1 MGTEAPK
8 PVSISFDDVTNAFE
22 FVSAGQKF
30 ENDAC
35 ICTNTGSIYYSSV
48 LTGIDEFPDD
58 VEESDHYIS
67 VPHKNDLDLGRNL
80 VFAFV
85 DEHLPNQS
93 NAVRDIF
100 RSKGAY
106 RRFRDM
112 LESRG
117 MQDKW
122 YAFENSATEK
132 ALRAWCEEVGIQL
145 DDPPAPTAAD

>member
-1 MGTEAPK
+1 MGDAASK
-8 PVSISFDDVTNAFE
+8 SVSVTFDDLRNAFE

-30 ENDAC
+30 EHEAC
-35 ICTNTGSIYYSSV
+35 ICTNTGSIYYASLMSG
-48 LTGIDEFPDD
+48 LNEFPDD
-58 VEESDHYIS
+58 VDESDDYIG

-117 MQDKW
+117 ILDKW
-122 YAFENSATEK
+122 YAFEASATEA

-145 DDPPAPTAAD
+145 SDPPTSTATG

>member
-1 MGTEAPK
+1 MATESPK
-8 PVSISFDDVTNAFE
+8 SVTISFDDLTNAFE

-30 ENDAC
+30 EHEAC
-35 ICTNTGSIYYSSV
+35 ICTNTGSIYYASLSA
-48 LTGIDEFPDD
+48 GINEFPDD
-58 VEESDHYIS
+58 VEESDHYIA

-85 DEHLPNQS
+85 DEHLANQS

-117 MQDKW
+117 MQEKW
-122 YAFENSATEK
+122 YAFEESATEQ
-132 ALRAWCEEVGIQL
+132 ALRAWCEDVGIQL
-145 DDPPAPTAAD
+145 IDLPTSEATG